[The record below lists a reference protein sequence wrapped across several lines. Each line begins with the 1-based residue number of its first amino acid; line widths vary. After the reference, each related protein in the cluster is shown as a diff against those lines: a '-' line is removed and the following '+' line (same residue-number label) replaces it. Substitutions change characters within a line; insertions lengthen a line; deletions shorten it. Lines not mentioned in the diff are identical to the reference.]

1 MISTFSLILS
11 NFSNINS
18 VRYDN
23 ILYSSILS
31 SALKLISS
39 KLNLDT
45 LLGSMKTVV
54 PFDDASKIV
63 PSTSFLYEDFIGIT
77 YLSFLFEIINS

>member
-1 MISTFSLILS
+1 MISTFSLIS
-11 NFSNINS
+11 FNFSNINS
-18 VRYDN
+18 VKYDN

-45 LLGSMKTVV
+45 LLGSIKTVV
-54 PFDDASKIV
+54 PFDD
-63 PSTSFLYEDFIGIT
+63 
-77 YLSFLFEIINS
+77 